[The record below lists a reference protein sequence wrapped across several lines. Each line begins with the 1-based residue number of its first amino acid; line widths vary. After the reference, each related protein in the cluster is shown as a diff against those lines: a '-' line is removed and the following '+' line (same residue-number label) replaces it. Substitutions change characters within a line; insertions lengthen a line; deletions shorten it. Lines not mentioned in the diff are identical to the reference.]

1 MNIRLKKRIFDKL
14 YEDLKHAEIIDCG
27 NFIWVVDRDKEYWYL
42 QYKKSGDLWWR
53 YQFFDNF
60 FFLFSMEQLQYEQ
73 VIADWVE
80 EVLNCKVGT
89 AKTGRNGLRVGVEEV
104 LNCKK

>member
-14 YEDLKHAEIIDCG
+14 YNDLKGAEIIDCEG
-27 NFIWVVDRDKEYWYL
+27 SIWFIDRDKEYCYL
-42 QYKKSGDLWWR
+42 QYKKSGNLYCG

-60 FFLFSMEQLQYEQ
+60 FLLFSMEQSEYEQ

-89 AKTGRNGLRVGVEEV
+89 TLTVQFINNSRWK
-104 LNCKK
+104 NC

>member
-1 MNIRLKKRIFDKL
+1 MNIIIKKRIFDKL
-14 YEDLKHAEIIDCG
+14 YEDLKHAEIIDCMG
-27 NFIWVVDRDKEYWYL
+27 SIWFVDRDKGYCYLEYE
-42 QYKKSGDLWWR
+42 KSGKLWLE

-60 FFLFSMEQLQYEQ
+60 FMLFSMQQHKYEQ

-89 AKTGRNGLRVGVEEV
+89 TNKTTLHFQMRWKR
-104 LNCKK
+104 C

>member
-1 MNIRLKKRIFDKL
+1 MNIRIKKRIFDKL
-14 YEDLKHAEIIDCG
+14 YEDLKHAEIIDCMG
-27 NFIWVVDRDKEYWYL
+27 SIFFVDRDKEYCYL
-42 QYKKSGDLWWR
+42 EYEKSGKLWWG

-60 FFLFSMEQLQYEQ
+60 FLLFSMEQFQYER

-89 AKTGRNGLRVGVEEV
+89 TQSPIFKVQIGWKR
-104 LNCKK
+104 C

>member
-27 NFIWVVDRDKEYWYL
+27 DSIWIVDRDKEYWFLEYE
-42 QYKKSGDLWWR
+42 KSGDLWWR

-60 FFLFSMEQLQYEQ
+60 FLLFSMERSKYER
-73 VIADWVE
+73 VISEWVE
-80 EVLNCKVGT
+80 EVLNCKVYAT
-89 AKTGRNGLRVGVEEV
+89 LLMKDWQENWWK
-104 LNCKK
+104 NC